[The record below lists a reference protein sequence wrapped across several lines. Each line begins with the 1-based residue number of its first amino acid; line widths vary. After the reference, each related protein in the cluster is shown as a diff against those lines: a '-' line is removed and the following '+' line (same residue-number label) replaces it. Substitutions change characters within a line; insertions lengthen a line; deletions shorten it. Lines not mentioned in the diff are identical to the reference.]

1 MLSRFW
7 LSRTSA
13 PLRTG
18 RSVTWEF
25 MVPSAVAE
33 THVREMVRDRRIV
46 LEWDGDERAEL
57 KFEQRADGFTRVE
70 IESAI
75 TSMTVEEAVAKAI
88 EATQGYTLVVSNLK
102 ALLETGSSARL
113 VEDKA
118 VLITEKQSAD
128 NPRQS

>member
-1 MLSRFW
+1 
-7 LSRTSA
+7 
-13 PLRTG
+13 
-18 RSVTWEF
+18 
-25 MVPSAVAE
+25 MVPGAIAE
-33 THVREMVRDRRIV
+33 THVRDMVRCRRIV
-46 LEWDGDERAEL
+46 LGWDGDERAGL

-75 TSMTVEEAVAKAI
+75 TGKTVDEAVAKAI

-102 ALLETGSSARL
+102 ALLETGRSAGL

>member
-1 MLSRFW
+1 
-7 LSRTSA
+7 
-13 PLRTG
+13 
-18 RSVTWEF
+18 
-25 MVPSAVAE
+25 MVPGAIAE
-33 THVREMVRDRRIV
+33 THVRDMVRCRRIV